1 MQIMVDKNLFPLLTP
16 LETLCGTSLI
26 VQWLEL

>member
-1 MQIMVDKNLFPLLTP
+1 MQIMVDKNLSSSYP